1 MKSFNLEGRALVIE
15 APGTSIMKAERL
27 PFGPIVH
34 YPFHEVLSED
44 PGPDS
49 LELWLSCMDPSMI
62 SIEVVLVH
70 EVRDLDPL
78 YRQQDSIAGLKE
90 NGELQEATRDMILNQ
105 CSDPVD
111 LASIQHGEEVKS
123 AHPAPPLELHY
134 PYGTRVE
141 RGTYFTMVKHL
152 KNPRWK
158 WVEEVAEMIY
168 VHRPFVDCD
177 FVYNKCQEG
186 GGDGRDPCV
195 TT

>member
-1 MKSFNLEGRALVIE
+1 
-15 APGTSIMKAERL
+15 MKAEQL
-27 PFGPIVH
+27 PFGPSVH
-34 YPFHEVLSED
+34 YPFHEVFSED

-78 YRQQDSIAGLKE
+78 YTQRDSIAGFKE
-90 NGELQEATRDMILNQ
+90 NGKLQDATRDMILDEY
-105 CSDPVD
+105 STHVD

-123 AHPAPPLELHY
+123 AHPAPPLELYY
-134 PYGTRVE
+134 PFKTRVE

-158 WVEEVAEMIY
+158 WVEEVAEKIY
-168 VHRPFVDCD
+168 VYRPFVDCD
-177 FVYNKCQEG
+177 FVYSRCQEG
-186 GGDGRDPCV
+186 FGDGRDPCV